1 MEAPPATIL
10 HVDAESG
17 FSGGEVQVFHL
28 MRGLSARGWP
38 QVLVAPPGSA
48 ALAAAQRELDAG
60 GFPGGLELHPVAMR
74 NNLDFSAVVKLRK
87 SFRAQH
93 ALDPEQPLVVQL
105 HTGRA
110 TWLGAWA
117 AAGLGLAVVSTRRMD
132 RRVKRSLGTRLLY
145 RRLVDHV
152 VAISGPVRDGLSASG
167 VPAERLSV
175 IHSSVNPGELIV
187 PDATRG
193 RAELRAE
200 LGATNDDFCL
210 LVLARLDRRKGLDVL
225 LDALAR
231 LRVEAGLD
239 ALRARNTRAAVAA
252 RRGEAPEANPE
263 RFAEAHPPKLWI
275 AGEGPERV
283 ALEAQCAKL
292 ELDASVSFLGRRADK
307 AELLNAAD
315 ALVLPSRFEGL
326 GVAALEAM
334 AAGRAVIATRVG
346 GLAEAVIDER
356 TGLLV
361 EPEDERA
368 LAAAIGRL
376 AGDPALTARLANAG
390 PARIEEAYRVSLMV
404 AGYASLY
411 RQLLRAQAP

>member
-28 MRGLSARGWP
+28 MRGLSARGWR

-48 ALAAAQRELDAG
+48 ALAAAQRGLDAG
-60 GFPGGLELHPVAMR
+60 GFPGGLELCPVGMR
-74 NNLDFSAVVKLRK
+74 NNMDLGAVAKLRK
-87 SFRAQH
+87 GFRAQR
-93 ALDPEQPLVVQL
+93 AGGPVVVQL

-132 RRVKRSLGTRLLY
+132 RRVKRGLGTRLLY

-175 IHSSVNPGELIV
+175 IHSSVDPRELIV
-187 PDATRG
+187 PDAARL

-200 LGATNDDFCL
+200 LGAANDDFCL
-210 LVLARLDRRKGLDVL
+210 LVLARLDRRKGIDVL

-263 RFAEAHPPKLWI
+263 RITGARLPKLWI
-275 AGEGPERV
+275 AGEGPERA
-283 ALEAQCAKL
+283 ALEAQCQKL
-292 ELDASVSFLGRRADK
+292 ELGASVSFLGRRTDK
-307 AELLNAAD
+307 AELLNAVD

-356 TGLLV
+356 TGLVV
-361 EPEDERA
+361 EPEDERG
-368 LAAAIGRL
+368 LATAIGRL
-376 AGDPALTARLANAG
+376 AGDPTLIARLAAAG

-404 AGYASLY
+404 AGYAALY
-411 RQLLRAQAP
+411 RQLLRA